1 MKKIE
6 VKEQFGAIA
15 AVFTWLSVFGI
26 VLYWLP
32 NANDSIK
39 ANVWLIISLFITYI
53 GLFGAIVLQI
63 VNSER
68 RQAFFIVLALQLL
81 TAYALMLLVPLSFLP
96 ILSIIWVAILP
107 HVFSL
112 KNSLLITLLVVITWF
127 ALYQWR
133 WEEQNVILTALLYST
148 FHLFSVFMNY
158 ETVKSEKAAQEALRL
173 NQELK
178 AAQLLLAESSRQNE
192 RTRIARDLHDLLGH
206 HLTAL
211 SINLQVAQHLTEG
224 EAHKK
229 VSQCHSLAKLLLSD
243 VREAVSSIRSSDSVQ
258 FEALIDATN
267 DLFPSLSINKQIG
280 FQFSLE
286 QLDIAQAL
294 LNCTQELVTNAVK
307 HGHANNVWLTL
318 KQDIGTIVFEFYD
331 DGQGPSDWQEGNGIK
346 GMRERIA
353 LVGGTLA
360 IDTQQIDS
368 TNKNVVTRICIPQN
382 QHSETA

>member
-39 ANVWLIISLFITYI
+39 ANAWLIISLFITYI

-173 NQELK
+173 NQ
-178 AAQLLLAESSRQNE
+178 
-192 RTRIARDLHDLLGH
+192 
-206 HLTAL
+206 
-211 SINLQVAQHLTEG
+211 
-224 EAHKK
+224 
-229 VSQCHSLAKLLLSD
+229 
-243 VREAVSSIRSSDSVQ
+243 
-258 FEALIDATN
+258 
-267 DLFPSLSINKQIG
+267 
-280 FQFSLE
+280 
-286 QLDIAQAL
+286 
-294 LNCTQELVTNAVK
+294 
-307 HGHANNVWLTL
+307 
-318 KQDIGTIVFEFYD
+318 
-331 DGQGPSDWQEGNGIK
+331 
-346 GMRERIA
+346 
-353 LVGGTLA
+353 
-360 IDTQQIDS
+360 
-368 TNKNVVTRICIPQN
+368 
-382 QHSETA
+382 

>member
-39 ANVWLIISLFITYI
+39 ANAWLIISLFITYI

-307 HGHANNVWLTL
+307 HGRANNVWLTL
-318 KQDIGTIVFEFYD
+318 KQDIDTIVFEFYD
-331 DGQGPSDWQEGNGIK
+331 DGQGLSDWQEGNGIK

-360 IDTQQIDS
+360 IDWQQIDS
-368 TNKNVVTRICIPQN
+368 ANKNVVTRICIPQN

>member
-39 ANVWLIISLFITYI
+39 ANAWLIISLFIMYI

-307 HGHANNVWLTL
+307 HGRANNVWLTL

-360 IDTQQIDS
+360 IDRQQIES
-368 TNKNVVTRICIPQN
+368 ANKNVVTRICIPQN

>member
-39 ANVWLIISLFITYI
+39 ANAWLIISLFITYI

-81 TAYALMLLVPLSFLP
+81 TACALMLLVPLSFLP

-307 HGHANNVWLTL
+307 HGRANNVWLTL

-331 DGQGPSDWQEGNGIK
+331 DGLGPSDWQEGNGIK

-360 IDTQQIDS
+360 IDKQQIDS
-368 TNKNVVTRICIPQN
+368 ANKNVVTRICIPQN